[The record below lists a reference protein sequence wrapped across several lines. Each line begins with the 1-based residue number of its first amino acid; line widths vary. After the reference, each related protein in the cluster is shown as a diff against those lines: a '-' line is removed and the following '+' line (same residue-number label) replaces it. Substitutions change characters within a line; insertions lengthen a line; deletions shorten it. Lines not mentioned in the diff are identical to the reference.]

1 MELFNLLL
9 CPEDQIHLPAI
20 SIQSN
25 TLEEE
30 TIKPFLQ
37 FSTQLENESNDEW
50 SLLEV
55 WIILYI

>member
-25 TLEEE
+25 TLEEGRIN
-30 TIKPFLQ
+30 TFLQ
-37 FSTQLENESNDEW
+37 FSTQLENEEDDEW
-50 SLLEV
+50 SYLEV
-55 WIILYI
+55 